1 MSSIRTLTDSQ
12 LLDLVKT
19 GDESAFAEIYER
31 YWTVM
36 YVHVLKMLGDED
48 DSKDLIQELFTS
60 LWLKGAQIE
69 FSTNLSGYLYI
80 SARNKVINMIR
91 QNKIRKDYLSSL
103 AEFGAQT
110 SNTTLE
116 QLNVRDLHTAFERE
130 VQSLPYKMRQIFE
143 LSRKQNLSHKE
154 IALRLDISDKT
165 VKKQISN
172 ALKIIRLRLNV
183 LITPIGICI
192 SLFNKL

>member
-154 IALRLDISDKT
+154 IALSLDISDKT

>member
-12 LLDLVKT
+12 LLDLFKT

-154 IALRLDISDKT
+154 IALSLDISDKT

>member
-12 LLDLVKT
+12 LLNLVKT

>member
-60 LWLKGAQIE
+60 LWLKGARIE

>member
-36 YVHVLKMLGDED
+36 YIHVLKMLGDED

>member
-12 LLDLVKT
+12 LLDLVRT

-36 YVHVLKMLGDED
+36 YAHVLKMLGDED

-60 LWLKGAQIE
+60 LWLKGARIE

-130 VQSLPYKMRQIFE
+130 VQSLPYKMRQICE

>member
-12 LLDLVKT
+12 LLDLIKT

-60 LWLKGAQIE
+60 LWLKGARIE

-110 SNTTLE
+110 SNTTLD

-172 ALKIIRLRLNV
+172 ALKIIRLRLNI

>member
-1 MSSIRTLTDSQ
+1 MSSICTLTDSQ

-69 FSTNLSGYLYI
+69 FNTNLSGYLYI

-103 AEFGAQT
+103 AEFGSQT